1 MMKKVRV
8 RHPTLGDGV
17 VLDTRHRGHEYLV
30 SFKNRIMMWVKGRH
44 LIFLEERPPLPK
56 SVFVPPTFKVRP
68 IFSPERGKREVI
80 EAFRSGIV
88 PTQFIK
94 GWTVGRA
101 RELSKI
107 DTWLHDQTSGTLVI
121 KGEYG
126 AGKTHIIE
134 NLRAHA
140 LELNYATASVGI
152 DPMDAQA
159 GFPKR
164 VYRHLVQN
172 FSVPYKEKILNFEQA
187 LRLLAKK
194 DALNDHPILKDVLKC
209 IREKNDTEEM
219 WAWLEGKDSSFRQW
233 GVLYDHSTAA
243 NIYCLILSGLSRAL
257 EEYLGACGLI
267 LLFDETESARIYRY
281 SYEWKRALNLFRAL
295 ILVSNDEPDLFEER
309 VLKEEDCYKGERT
322 GLVYSGHR
330 PLPYIHQLPTY
341 FKVVFALTPD
351 FSMDLVSEYNI
362 YQIELEP
369 IPPEYL
375 EYFFYRF
382 VDLYGKVYG
391 VKLTHQQ
398 KRQIFDLIKGYAF
411 ICTRT
416 FIKAMVECLDF
427 KRFYPT
433 LEIEALME
441 EYG

>member
-1 MMKKVRV
+1 MKKIEI
-8 RHPTLGDGV
+8 RHPTLGNGV
-17 VLDTRHRGHEYLV
+17 VLDTRHRGHECLV
-30 SFKNRIMMWVKGRH
+30 RFKNGIMMWVKSRH
-44 LIFLEERPPLPK
+44 LSFLEERPSLPRP
-56 SVFVPPTFKVRP
+56 VFVSPLLKARP
-68 IFSPERGKREVI
+68 ISAERGRREVI

-101 RELSKI
+101 KELSKI
-107 DTWLHDQTSGTLVI
+107 DTWLHDQTSGTLII

-134 NLRAHA
+134 YLRVHA
-140 LELNYATASVGI
+140 LGLNYATASVGI

-172 FSVPYKEKILNFEQA
+172 FRIPYKEKTLNFQQA

-194 DALNDHPILKDVLKC
+194 NALSDHPVLKDALEC
-209 IREKNDTEEM
+209 IREGNDTQEM
-219 WAWLEGKDSSFRQW
+219 WAWLEGKDSTFRKW
-233 GVLYDHSTAA
+233 GVLYDHTTAA
-243 NIYCLILSGLSRAL
+243 NLYCSILSGLSWAL
-257 EEYLGACGLI
+257 EEYLSASGLI

-281 SYEWKRALNLFRAL
+281 GYEWKRALNLFRAL

-309 VLKEEDCYKGERT
+309 VIKGEDCYRGERT

-330 PLPYIHQLPTY
+330 PLPYIYRLPTY

-351 FSMDLVSEYNI
+351 FSMDLASSYNI
-362 YQIELEP
+362 HQIELEP
-369 IPPEYL
+369 IPAEYL
-375 EYFFYRF
+375 EHFFYRF
-382 VDLYGKVYG
+382 VDLYEKVYG
-391 VKLTHQQ
+391 IRLTRQQ
-398 KRQIFDLIKGYAF
+398 KRHIFNVIKGYAS

-416 FIKAMVECLDF
+416 FIKAMAECLDF

-433 LEIEALME
+433 LEIESLME
-441 EYG
+441 KYG